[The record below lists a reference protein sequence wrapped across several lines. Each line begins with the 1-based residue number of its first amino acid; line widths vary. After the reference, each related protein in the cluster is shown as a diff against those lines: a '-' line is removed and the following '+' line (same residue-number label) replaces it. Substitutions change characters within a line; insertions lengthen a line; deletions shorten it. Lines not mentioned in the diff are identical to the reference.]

1 MLQAPLA
8 PLQESK
14 EKAGEN
20 GNYSFLT
27 TAKDVITATDIKVIY
42 LPAPNKKL
50 YVIKTYGW
58 H

>member
-1 MLQAPLA
+1 MLQAPV
-8 PLQESK
+8 QESK